1 MGTLQSM
8 DTLQNPEKTTPFI
21 YTDAVGDEILT
32 ESLEGLPEADPNDV
46 TAILKRADSL
56 TEHMLI
62 EAYQRL
68 ERLFVGRTVRYIGV
82 FHDLEAAA

>member
-1 MGTLQSM
+1 M
-8 DTLQNPEKTTPFI
+8 DTLRNHEKTTPFI

-46 TAILKRADSL
+46 TAVLKQADSL
-56 TEHMLI
+56 TEQMVI

-68 ERLFVGRTVRYIGV
+68 ERLFVDRSVWSIGV